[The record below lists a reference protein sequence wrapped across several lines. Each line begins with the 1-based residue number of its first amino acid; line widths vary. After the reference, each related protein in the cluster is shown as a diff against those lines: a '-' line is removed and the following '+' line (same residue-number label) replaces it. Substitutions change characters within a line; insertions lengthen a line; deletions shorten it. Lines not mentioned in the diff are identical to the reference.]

1 MPQHQSYARKCTHR
15 ATSLHQSEMTV
26 FLSSVNFFFC
36 FSSFS
41 YNPHFI
47 CGFIF
52 DVRSTNNNSSLLFR
66 MSKPNVVSS
75 SYGFEREFDFGNAIT
90 SGVVVEEAAETYALC
105 CFCVSLLSSLELD
118 VQITCSFSQIILIHE
133 DFFFGFFLELN
144 KNPIEGF
151 SAGLVNDD
159 NIYEWQFCIIGAPD
173 TL

>member
-1 MPQHQSYARKCTHR
+1 MSSPAATASKESSTSATQSQAALLLKKQLKRTR
-15 ATSLHQSEMTV
+15 FAAFV
-26 FLSSVNFFFC
+26 FL
-36 FSSFS
+36 
-41 YNPHFI
+41 
-47 CGFIF
+47 
-52 DVRSTNNNSSLLFR
+52 
-66 MSKPNVVSS
+66 
-75 SYGFEREFDFGNAIT
+75 
-90 SGVVVEEAAETYALC
+90 C
-105 CFCVSLLSSLELD
+105 CLLELD